1 MAEHVDLVAA
11 AKANLELMLAENVQ
25 LSKYFEGVMKKLTE
39 IETLE
44 PVEKRRRFRELEKHG
59 DLKFNGVDIRHYAH
73 ATPTRPLSPPEFL
86 QRTRRR
92 LRNTNTLIE
101 EFLKRDIFQEGAQLR
116 DELDALTYNI
126 VNAESQPE
134 VVEFKGKVE
143 ALRNAQSFTRYM
155 EIKRE
160 YIKRDPEIRTEAEFI
175 STKEST
181 EENIENFKKR
191 GEDLKAISEKM
202 QSGELSANEV
212 QLQLEELALMT
223 PDIAAAADPV

>member
-1 MAEHVDLVAA
+1 MARDVDLVAA
-11 AKANLELMLAENVQ
+11 AKANLELMLAENSQ
-25 LSKYFEGVMKKLTE
+25 LSQYFDGVMKKLTE

-44 PVEKRRRFRELEKHG
+44 PGEKRQRFRELEKHG

-116 DELDALTYNI
+116 EELDALTYNI
-126 VNAESQPE
+126 VDADSQQE

-143 ALRNAQSFTRYM
+143 TLRNSQTFTHYM

-175 STKEST
+175 SAKEST
-181 EENIENFKKR
+181 EENIENFQKR
-191 GEDLKAISEKM
+191 GEDLKSISAKM
-202 QSGELSANEV
+202 DSGELSANEV
-212 QLQLEELALMT
+212 QLQLEELALVT
-223 PDIAAAADPV
+223 PETP